1 MINRRFIHSALIL
14 IISAFIY
21 NCGGRYEPQV
31 VPKDNEGT
39 DLTSRERH
47 IVETGRDITPVAT
60 IKRDKVSESKFTRNV
75 SKYFFQRGIASWYG
89 VKFHGRRTSNGEV
102 YDKYKLTAAH
112 KTLPFNTIVE
122 VLNIENHKKVIVRI
136 NDRGPFVKNR
146 IIDLSKKAASMLG
159 IEDTGTAPVI
169 LTLLNN
175 KHLNKLSNSNII
187 LKSSQQTKLDN
198 VQHRTR
204 NYTVK
209 SEQTQWFY
217 IQAGAFR
224 DRINAEK
231 LLNKI
236 RRVTDT
242 VFSIQIIDEYY
253 KVISVKFPSRRAAE
267 KISINLKRYYI
278 DTFVKSF

>member
-1 MINRRFIHSALIL
+1 
-14 IISAFIY
+14 
-21 NCGGRYEPQV
+21 
-31 VPKDNEGT
+31 
-39 DLTSRERH
+39 
-47 IVETGRDITPVAT
+47 
-60 IKRDKVSESKFTRNV
+60 
-75 SKYFFQRGIASWYG
+75 
-89 VKFHGRRTSNGEV
+89 
-102 YDKYKLTAAH
+102 
-112 KTLPFNTIVE
+112 
-122 VLNIENHKKVIVRI
+122 LNLENHKKVIVRI

-169 LTLLNN
+169 LKLLNN
-175 KHLNKLSNSNII
+175 KHLNKLSVNDVRPKKAKSDNSHYNRAR
-187 LKSSQQTKLDN
+187 KP
-198 VQHRTR
+198 RA
-204 NYTVK
+204 YTIK

-236 RRVTDT
+236 RRVADT
-242 VFSIQIIDEYY
+242 AFSIQIIGEYY
-253 KVISVKFPSRRAAE
+253 KVISVKFSSRRAAE

>member
-1 MINRRFIHSALIL
+1 MINRKIIHNSLIL
-14 IISAFIY
+14 IISVFIY

-31 VPKDNEGT
+31 VPKDNESA
-39 DLTSRERH
+39 DLTSKERH
-47 IVETGRDITPVAT
+47 IVETGRDITPVTT
-60 IKRDKVSESKFTRNV
+60 IRRDKISESKFTKNV

-89 VKFHGRRTSNGEV
+89 GKFHGRRTSNGEV

-122 VLNIENHKKVIVRI
+122 VLNLENNKKVIVRI

-159 IEDTGTAPVI
+159 IENTGTAPVI
-169 LTLLNN
+169 LKLLNN
-175 KHLNKLSNSNII
+175 KHLNKLSSNNVHSKQI
-187 LKSSQQTKLDN
+187 KSDN
-198 VQHRTR
+198 VQRKSR

-242 VFSIQIIDEYY
+242 VFSIQVIDEYY